1 MGNLSTV
8 TGCCWSQLLTGGS
21 RCTDL
26 GGETLTASDTNTTMG
41 YFRFKSLLASFGP
54 DGNPKKEIEISD
66 VKYNIFQVTFIFL
79 NQRKKKCPNES

>member
-1 MGNLSTV
+1 
-8 TGCCWSQLLTGGS
+8 
-21 RCTDL
+21 
-26 GGETLTASDTNTTMG
+26 MG

-79 NQRKKKCPNES
+79 NQRKKNAPMNPSG